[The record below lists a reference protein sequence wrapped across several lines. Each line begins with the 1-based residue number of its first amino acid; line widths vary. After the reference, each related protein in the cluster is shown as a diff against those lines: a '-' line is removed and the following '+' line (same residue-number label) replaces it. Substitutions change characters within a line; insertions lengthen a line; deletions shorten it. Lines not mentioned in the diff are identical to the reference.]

1 MASRKKTTPTVSL
14 RKPVLKAAAVAPALK
29 PQAAVMD
36 TQGSGFGGSYSGWQ
50 STMFSNARRAIFG
63 QAPGDL
69 RQDLT
74 PWNRMAMIRKCRW
87 AERNSGLFKQIL
99 ADMVLY
105 TVGDGI
111 KAQSHASTPEMQERY
126 EAYFAERSKRIDIT
140 NRFSFYQ
147 AQAILLRGMIRDGDS
162 FAAKVRNAQGEAK
175 LQLMEAHM
183 VGDPL
188 DEGVVIPGIH
198 DGIVY
203 GPFGEFNA
211 VAVHKSDGGT
221 RQILAQSIMHIVDHE
236 YASGCRGVPL
246 LQHSINSIQDE
257 MEILALEKQAVKD
270 NGDVVRTI
278 QKQGGVLD
286 QDTANELGALNTPS
300 YTSIAN
306 TMGGKLLVLDQG
318 ESLSSHTSTRP
329 NSTFTGFIAALERD
343 ITMGVLPFE
352 FVSDP
357 SKLGGAS
364 IRLVT
369 AKASRVFGKYQ
380 NTIIETFCLPTWG
393 YIIGEGI
400 ANGDLPDDPDWARVS
415 WTTPKSV
422 TVDAGRDAAND
433 RNDVEMGLLSMS
445 ELYAQRGLDF
455 RTEMDKRANDMNFI
469 IEKAKA
475 AKIPVWML
483 YKPGFNWLQ
492 QGQANSQIPDQTS
505 ENLDLPEVEDEP
517 GSMEEPA
524 SKDQPNS

>member
-1 MASRKKTTPTVSL
+1 MASRKKTIPTVSL
-14 RKPVLKAAAVAPALK
+14 RAPKPKTGQGASLK

-50 STMFSNARRAIFG
+50 STMFSNSRRAIFG

-69 RQDLT
+69 RKDLT

-111 KAQSHASTPEMQERY
+111 KPQSHASTPEMQERY
-126 EAYFAERSKRIDIT
+126 EAYFAEKAKRIDIT

-147 AQAILLRGMIRDGDS
+147 SQAILLRGMIRDGDS

-175 LQLMEAHM
+175 LQLMEAHR

-188 DEGVVIPGIH
+188 DENVVIPGCQ
-198 DGIVY
+198 DGIVFGTY
-203 GPFGEFNA
+203 GEYIACN
-211 VAVHKSDGGT
+211 VYKSDGAN
-221 RQILAQSIMHIVDHE
+221 RQIAAQSMMHVVDHE
-236 YASGCRGVPL
+236 YASGCRGLPL

-278 QKQGGVLD
+278 QKQGGTLD

-318 ESLSSHTSTRP
+318 ESMNSFQSNRP
-329 NSTFTGFIAALERD
+329 NATFNGFIAALERD
-343 ITMGVLPFE
+343 ISMGVLPYE

-393 YIIGEGI
+393 YIIGQGI
-400 ANGDLPDDPDWARVS
+400 ADGEIPDDPKWNEVS

-455 RTEMDKRANDMNFI
+455 RTEMDKRANDMAFI
-469 IEKAKA
+469 IEKAKT

-483 YKPGFNWLQ
+483 YKPDFNWLQ
-492 QGQANSQIPDQTS
+492 QGQANSQISEGTA

>member
-1 MASRKKTTPTVSL
+1 MAPRKTKVPTVSL

-36 TQGSGFGGSYSGWQ
+36 NQGSGFGGSYSGWQ

-99 ADMVLY
+99 NDMVLY
-105 TVGDGI
+105 SVGDGI
-111 KAQSHASTPEMQERY
+111 KAQSHASTPEMQEIY
-126 EAYFAERSKRIDIT
+126 EAYFAEKGKRIDIT
-140 NRFSFYQ
+140 NRFSFYNC
-147 AQAILLRGMIRDGDS
+147 QAILLRGMIRDGDS
-162 FAAKVRNAQGEAK
+162 FAAKVRNATGEAK
-175 LQLMEAHM
+175 LQLMEAHR

-188 DEGVVIPGIH
+188 DENVVIPGIH

-203 GPFGEFNA
+203 GAYGEYTA
-211 VAVHKSDGGT
+211 VNVYKSDGSN
-221 RQILAQSIMHIVDHE
+221 RQILAQSMMHVVDHE
-236 YASGCRGVPL
+236 YASGCRGIPL
-246 LQHSINSIQDE
+246 LQSSINSIQDE

-318 ESLSSHTSTRP
+318 ESLNSFQSNRP
-329 NSTFTGFIAALERD
+329 NSTFTGFFAALERD
-343 ITMGVLPFE
+343 IAQGVLPYE
-352 FVSDP
+352 FVGDS
-357 SKLGGAS
+357 SKLGGATV
-364 IRLVT
+364 RLVT
-369 AKASRVFGKYQ
+369 AKAGRVFAKYQ
-380 NTIIETFCLPTWG
+380 TIVIEQFCVPTWG
-393 YIIGEGI
+393 YIIGQGI
-400 ANGDLPDDPDWARVS
+400 AAGDIPDDPDWTRVS

-422 TVDAGRDAAND
+422 TVDAGREAAND
-433 RNDVEMGLLSMS
+433 RADVEMGLLSMS

-455 RTEMDKRANDMNFI
+455 RTEMAKRAADMVHI
-469 IEKAKA
+469 KDLA
-475 AKIPVWML
+475 AEYGIPFELLFRPTNTPVGTVVL
-483 YKPGFNWLQ
+483 
-492 QGQANSQIPDQTS
+492 DQT
-505 ENLDLPEVEDEP
+505 DMTDQPDMGEDEP
-517 GSMEEPA
+517 QDVEEPDA
-524 SKDQPNS
+524 IDPAQS

>member
-1 MASRKKTTPTVSL
+1 MAPRKTKVPTVSL

-29 PQAAVMD
+29 PQAAIMD
-36 TQGSGFGGSYSGWQ
+36 TGTGSGFGGSYSGWQ

-99 ADMVLY
+99 NDMVLY
-105 TVGDGI
+105 SVGDGI
-111 KAQSHASTPEMQERY
+111 KAQSHASTPEMQETY
-126 EAYFAERSKRIDIT
+126 EAYFAEKAKRIDIT

-162 FAAKVRNAQGEAK
+162 FAAKVRNGAGDAK
-175 LQLMEAHM
+175 IQLMEAHM

-188 DEGVVIPGIH
+188 DENVVIPGIH

-211 VAVHKSDGGT
+211 VSVHKADGSS
-221 RQILAQSIMHIVDHE
+221 RQISSQSIMHVVDHE

-246 LQHSINSIQDE
+246 LQASINSIQDE

-318 ESLSSHTSTRP
+318 ESLNSFQSNRP
-329 NSTFTGFIAALERD
+329 NSTFVGFIAALERD
-343 ITMGVLPFE
+343 IAQGVLPYE
-352 FVSDP
+352 FVGDS
-357 SKLGGAS
+357 SKLGGATV
-364 IRLVT
+364 RLVT
-369 AKASRVFGKYQ
+369 AKAARVFSKYSQ
-380 NTIIETFCLPTWG
+380 VMIEQFCVPTWG

-455 RTEMDKRANDMNFI
+455 RSEMDKRANDMNFI

-492 QGQANSQIPDQTS
+492 QGQNNSQIPDTTA
-505 ENLDLPEVEDEP
+505 ENLDLPPPPVDP
-517 GSMEEPA
+517 T
-524 SKDQPNS
+524 QP

>member
-1 MASRKKTTPTVSL
+1 MAPRKTKVPTVSL
-14 RKPVLKAAAVAPALK
+14 RAPKPKTGQAAPLK

-99 ADMVLY
+99 NDMVLY
-105 TVGDGI
+105 SVGDGI
-111 KAQSHASTPEMQERY
+111 KAQSHASTPEMQEVY
-126 EAYFAERSKRIDIT
+126 EAYFAERAKRIDIT

-175 LQLMEAHM
+175 LQLMEAHR

-188 DEGVVIPGIH
+188 DEVTVIPGIH
-198 DGIVY
+198 DGIIY
-203 GPFGEFNA
+203 GPYGEYTA
-211 VAVHKSDGGT
+211 VNVYKSDGGN
-221 RQILAQSIMHIVDHE
+221 RQILAQSMMHVVDHE

-246 LQHSINSIQDE
+246 LQTSINSIQDE

-318 ESLSSHTSTRP
+318 ESMSSFQSNRP
-329 NSTFTGFIAALERD
+329 NSTFVGFLAALERD
-343 ITMGVLPFE
+343 IAQGVLPYE
-352 FVSDP
+352 FVGDS
-357 SKLGGAS
+357 SKLGGATV
-364 IRLVT
+364 RLVT
-369 AKASRVFGKYQ
+369 AKAGRVFSKYQ
-380 NTIIETFCLPTWG
+380 GIIIETFCVPTWG
-393 YIIGEGI
+393 YIIGQGI
-400 ANGDLPDDPDWARVS
+400 AAGDIPDDPHWNRVS

-422 TVDAGRDAAND
+422 TVDAGREAAND
-433 RNDVEMGLLSMS
+433 RADVEMGLLSMS

-455 RTEMDKRANDMNFI
+455 RTEMDKRAADMVHIQNL
-469 IEKAKA
+469 AKQYG
-475 AKIPVWML
+475 IPFELLFRPTNTPIGTVE
-483 YKPGFNWLQ
+483 
-492 QGQANSQIPDQTS
+492 AVDES
-505 ENLDLPEVEDEP
+505 EDEP
-517 GSMEEPA
+517 AEMEEPE
-524 SKDQPNS
+524 SEDEPNS

>member
-1 MASRKKTTPTVSL
+1 MAPRKTKVPTVSL

-29 PQAAVMD
+29 PQAAIMD
-36 TQGSGFGGSYSGWQ
+36 NQGSGFGGSYSGWQ

-99 ADMVLY
+99 NDMVLY
-105 TVGDGI
+105 SVGDGI
-111 KAQSHASTPEMQERY
+111 KAQSHASTPEMQEIY
-126 EAYFAERSKRIDIT
+126 EAYFAEKGKRIDIT
-140 NRFSFYQ
+140 NRFSFYNC
-147 AQAILLRGMIRDGDS
+147 QAILLRGMIRDGDS
-162 FAAKVRNAQGEAK
+162 FAAKVRNATGDAK
-175 LQLMEAHM
+175 LQLMEAHR

-188 DEGVVIPGIH
+188 DENVVIPGIH

-203 GPFGEFNA
+203 GAYGEYTA
-211 VAVHKSDGGT
+211 VNVYKSDGSN
-221 RQILAQSIMHIVDHE
+221 RQILAQSMMHVVDHE
-236 YASGCRGVPL
+236 YASGCRGIPL
-246 LQHSINSIQDE
+246 LQSSINSIQDE

-318 ESLSSHTSTRP
+318 ESLNSFQSNRP
-329 NSTFTGFIAALERD
+329 NSTFTGFLAALERD
-343 ITMGVLPFE
+343 IAQGVLPYE
-352 FVSDP
+352 FVGDS
-357 SKLGGAS
+357 SKLGGATV
-364 IRLVT
+364 RLVT
-369 AKASRVFGKYQ
+369 AKAGRVFSKYQ
-380 NTIIETFCLPTWG
+380 TIVIEQFCVPTWG
-393 YIIGEGI
+393 YIIGQGI
-400 ANGDLPDDPDWARVS
+400 AAGDIPDDPDWTRVS

-422 TVDAGRDAAND
+422 TVDAGREAAND
-433 RNDVEMGLLSMS
+433 RADVEMGLLSMS

-455 RTEMDKRANDMNFI
+455 RTEMQKRAADMVHI
-469 IEKAKA
+469 KDLATEYG
-475 AKIPVWML
+475 IPFELLFRPTNTPVGTVVL
-483 YKPGFNWLQ
+483 
-492 QGQANSQIPDQTS
+492 DQT
-505 ENLDLPEVEDEP
+505 DMTDQPDMGEDEP
-517 GSMEEPA
+517 PDVEEPDA
-524 SKDQPNS
+524 LDPAQS

>member
-1 MASRKKTTPTVSL
+1 MAPRKTKVPTVSL
-14 RKPVLKAAAVAPALK
+14 RAPKPKTGQAPALK

-36 TQGSGFGGSYSGWQ
+36 SGTGSGFGGSYSGWQ
-50 STMFSNARRAIFG
+50 STMFSNSRRAIFG

-99 ADMVLY
+99 NDMVLY
-105 TVGDGI
+105 SVGDGI
-111 KAQSHASTPEMQERY
+111 KAQSHASTPEMQETY
-126 EAYFAERSKRIDIT
+126 EAYFAEKGKKIDIT
-140 NRFSFYQ
+140 NRFSFYNC
-147 AQAILLRGMIRDGDS
+147 QAILLRGMVRDGDS
-162 FAAKVRNAQGEAK
+162 FAAKVRNATGEAK
-175 LQLMEAHM
+175 LQLMEAHR

-188 DEGVVIPGIH
+188 EETVVIPGIH
-198 DGIVY
+198 DGIIY
-203 GPFGEFNA
+203 GPYGEYTA
-211 VAVHKSDGGT
+211 VNVYKSDGSN
-221 RQILAQSIMHIVDHE
+221 RQILAQSMMHVVDHE
-236 YASGCRGVPL
+236 YASGCRGIPL
-246 LQHSINSIQDE
+246 LQSSINSIQDE

-318 ESLSSHTSTRP
+318 ESLNSFQSNRP
-329 NSTFTGFIAALERD
+329 NSTFTGFLAALERD
-343 ITMGVLPFE
+343 IAQGVLPYE
-352 FVSDP
+352 FVGDS
-357 SKLGGAS
+357 SKLGGATV
-364 IRLVT
+364 RLVT
-369 AKASRVFGKYQ
+369 AKAARVFSKYSQ
-380 NTIIETFCLPTWG
+380 VMIEQFCVPTWG

-400 ANGDLPDDPDWARVS
+400 ANGDLPDDPKWTEVS

-455 RTEMDKRANDMNFI
+455 RSEMDKRANDMNFI

-492 QGQANSQIPDQTS
+492 QGQANSQITDTTA
-505 ENLDLPEVEDEP
+505 ENLDLPPPPV
-517 GSMEEPA
+517 
-524 SKDQPNS
+524 DQPQP

>member
-1 MASRKKTTPTVSL
+1 MAPRKTKVPTVSL
-14 RKPVLKAAAVAPALK
+14 RAPKPKTGQGASLK

-50 STMFSNARRAIFG
+50 STMFSNSRRAIFG

-99 ADMVLY
+99 NDMVLY
-105 TVGDGI
+105 SVGDGI
-111 KAQSHASTPEMQERY
+111 KAQSHASTPEMQEVY
-126 EAYFAERSKRIDIT
+126 EAYFAERAKRIDIT

-175 LQLMEAHM
+175 LQLMEAHR

-188 DEGVVIPGIH
+188 DETTVIPGIH
-198 DGIVY
+198 DGIIY
-203 GPFGEFNA
+203 GPYGEYTA
-211 VAVHKSDGGT
+211 VNVYKSDGSN
-221 RQILAQSIMHIVDHE
+221 RQILAQSMMHVVDHE

-246 LQHSINSIQDE
+246 MQSSINHIQDE
-257 MEILALEKQAVKD
+257 MEILALELQAVKD

-318 ESLSSHTSTRP
+318 ESMTSYQSQRP
-329 NSTFTGFIAALERD
+329 NSTFVGFLAALERS
-343 ITMGVLPFE
+343 IAQGILPYE
-352 FVSDP
+352 FVGDS
-357 SKLGGAS
+357 SKLGGATV
-364 IRLVT
+364 RLVT
-369 AKASRVFGKYQ
+369 AKAGRVFSKYQ
-380 NTIIETFCLPTWG
+380 GIIIETFCVPTWG
-393 YIIGEGI
+393 YIIGQGI
-400 ANGDLPDDPDWARVS
+400 AAGEIPDDPHWTRVS

-422 TVDAGRDAAND
+422 TVDAGREAAND
-433 RNDVEMGLLSMS
+433 RADVEMGLLSMS

-455 RTEMDKRANDMNFI
+455 RTEMDKRAADMVHIQNL
-469 IEKAKA
+469 AKQYG
-475 AKIPVWML
+475 IPFELLFRPTNTPIGTVE
-483 YKPGFNWLQ
+483 GVDE
-492 QGQANSQIPDQTS
+492 S
-505 ENLDLPEVEDEP
+505 EDEP
-517 GSMEEPA
+517 AEMEEPE
-524 SKDQPNS
+524 SEDEPKS